1 MKVEQIVHTN
11 LIKASAVDGENKTVC
26 SVLRGFLLRAG
37 ADLFFLFVMRGTVAR
52 RAWGVPCTIKS
63 GWFIDMIFRQ
73 KTFASSWSFIR
84 PL

>member
-37 ADLFFLFVMRGTVAR
+37 ADRFFYLLCVER
-52 RAWGVPCTIKS
+52 WLGVLGVCLVPSKVDGLLI
-63 GWFIDMIFRQ
+63 
-73 KTFASSWSFIR
+73 
-84 PL
+84 